1 MGDSTATAIIAAGGK
16 GLRAGGGQPKQFVP
30 LAGRPMLWYTL
41 DPFSKSAFIDHIVLV
56 VPEADIEYCRQLFG
70 HEFPKLGRI
79 VGAGEERHHSVAAGV
94 AATEKAEEY
103 ILIHD
108 GARPFVSVDLIKR
121 VVLET
126 VAHGAAIAAMPA
138 KETIKVVG
146 GGVVRSTPNRESLWC
161 AQTPQGFRR
170 QLLVEASSTAGPM
183 FLPTDEAMLVEQLG
197 VPVRIVEGEDA
208 NIKITTQADMRW
220 AEWSMQV
227 KDNNSLMHR
236 GFRIGNGY
244 DVHRFA
250 GARKLILGGVHIPSD
265 QGLEGHSD
273 ADVLTH
279 AIIDALLGAAGL
291 GDIGRLFPDTEA
303 AFAGISSLILL
314 ARVRARIME
323 RGLRVANLDAIVIAE
338 QPKLSAYISDMEE
351 TLAATLGIP
360 RELVSVKATTTEG
373 LGFVGRREGIA
384 AQSVVLLM

>member
-1 MGDSTATAIIAAGGK
+1 MGDPRATAIIAAGGK
-16 GLRAGGGQPKQFVP
+16 GLRTGGNQPKQFVP
-30 LAGRPMLWYTL
+30 LAGRPMLGYTL
-41 DPFSKSAFIDHIVLV
+41 DPFSKSVFIDHIILV
-56 VPEADIEYCRQLFG
+56 VPEADIEYCRQVFG
-70 HEFPKLGRI
+70 SEFPKLGRI
-79 VGAGEERHHSVAAGV
+79 VAAGEERHDSVAAGLR
-94 AATEKAEEY
+94 ATEKGEEY

-126 VAHGAAIAAMPA
+126 VAHGAAIAATPA
-138 KETIKVVG
+138 KETMKVVDS
-146 GGVVRSTPNRESLWC
+146 GVVRSTPNRETLWS

-170 QLLVEASSTAGPM
+170 QLLVEAVSTAGPM
-183 FLPTDEAMLVEQLG
+183 FIPTDEAMLVEQLG
-197 VPVRIVEGEDA
+197 VPVRIVEGEDT
-208 NIKITTQADMRW
+208 NIKITTQADMQW

-227 KDNNSLMHR
+227 KDDNSLMHKGLR
-236 GFRIGNGY
+236 VGNGY

-250 GARKLILGGVHIPSD
+250 GDRKLILGGVHIPSD
-265 QGLEGHSD
+265 QGLAGHSD

-303 AFAGISSLILL
+303 EFAGISSLILL
-314 ARVRARIME
+314 ARVRERLME
-323 RGLRVANLDAIVIAE
+323 RGLRVANLDAIVMAE

-351 TLAATLGIP
+351 TLATTLSVP
-360 RELVSVKATTTEG
+360 REFVSVKATTTEG

-384 AQSVVLLM
+384 AQSVVLLI